1 MFNFMRNKPLPL
13 YFNKNLS
20 NYCTKK
26 TIDSITNLTEK
37 YKLERTK
44 SKYEI
49 LLGNS
54 AITETPEINSYA
66 LLIFLSISSFG
77 FFYYKTLN

>member
-44 SKYEI
+44 PKYEI

-77 FFYYKTLN
+77 FFYYKSLN

>member
-37 YKLERTK
+37 YRLEKTK
-44 SKYEI
+44 SKYEN

-54 AITETPEINSYA
+54 DITKSTEINCYA
-66 LLIFLSISSFG
+66 LLIFLSMSSFG
-77 FFYYKTLN
+77 FFYYKSLN

>member
-44 SKYEI
+44 PKYEI

-77 FFYYKTLN
+77 FFYYKSIN

>member
-44 SKYEI
+44 PKYEI
-49 LLGNS
+49 ILGNS
-54 AITETPEINSYA
+54 GITETPEINSYA

-77 FFYYKTLN
+77 FFYYKSLN

>member
-1 MFNFMRNKPLPL
+1 MFNFIKSKPL
-13 YFNKNLS
+13 YFNKNLT
-20 NYCTKK
+20 NYCTTK
-26 TIDSITNLTEK
+26 TIDSISNLTEK

-44 SKYEI
+44 PKYEN
-49 LLGNS
+49 LLSNS
-54 AITETPEINSYA
+54 DITETPEINSYA